1 MFREI
6 LNLFFGSK
14 LKKIKKEIDRK
25 YKQAV
30 QYQRMGNIREYSQT
44 MNDIANLEDEYER
57 LQNS

>member
-1 MFREI
+1 MFKF
-6 LNLFFGSK
+6 LSFFFEKNK
-14 LKKIKKEIDRK
+14 LKKIKNKIDKK
-25 YKQAV
+25 YKEAL